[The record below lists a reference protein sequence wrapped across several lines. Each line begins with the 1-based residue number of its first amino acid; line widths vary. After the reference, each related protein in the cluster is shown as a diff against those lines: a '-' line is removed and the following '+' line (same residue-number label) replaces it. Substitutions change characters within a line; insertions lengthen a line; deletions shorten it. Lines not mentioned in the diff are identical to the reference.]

1 MPNPARSLRSASSAM
16 ASFSVPAFCIWEY
29 LCIVYVL
36 VFVFL
41 IVINWLVDFPFIA
54 QFWAIF

>member
-1 MPNPARSLRSASSAM
+1 M
-16 ASFSVPAFCIWEY
+16 ASFSIWEFLRIVY
-29 LCIVYVL
+29 VYVYVL

-41 IVINWLVDFPFIA
+41 IVINWLVDLPFIA